1 MRALGPAVGAG
12 RDRLGG
18 VDLERWTA
26 AAGDL
31 LLGAS
36 CHGCGVAW
44 WGVCPRC
51 RALVASRR
59 PYATQPDPTPSGFPP
74 TVTSAAYDDVLRNL
88 IVAHK
93 DRQALTL
100 SRYLAERLASS
111 VHALL
116 SASAGATGDRVVTLV
131 PVPSAAAAVRRRGF
145 DATWTMA
152 RLAARRLR
160 VRHRVGARR
169 LIEQRRGIL
178 DQAGLDAGQRA
189 ANLDHGFRLRARV
202 VPLRGEVA
210 RSEVLVVL
218 VDDVVT
224 TGASLTEAA
233 RVLGQAGIAVLGA
246 ATVAATVRRR
256 PGPVPRIGV
265 D

>member
-1 MRALGPAVGAG
+1 M
-12 RDRLGG
+12 
-18 VDLERWTA
+18 DLERWAA

-51 RALVASRR
+51 RELVAPRR
-59 PYATQPDPTPSGFPP
+59 PYVTQPDPVPTGFPR
-74 TVTSAAYDDVLRNL
+74 TVTSSTYDEVLRNV

-100 SRYLAERLASS
+100 SRFLAERLALS

-116 SASAGATGDRVVTLV
+116 SAYAGSTRARAVTLV

-145 DATWTMA
+145 DATWRMA

-160 VRHRVGARR
+160 VRHPVVARQ
-169 LIEQRRGIL
+169 LLEQRRGVL

-189 ANLDHGFRLRARV
+189 ANIGHGFRLRT
-202 VPLRGEVA
+202 
-210 RSEVLVVL
+210 RSDAVLVVL

-233 RVLGQAGIAVLGA
+233 RVLGRAGIAVLGA

-256 PGPVPRIGV
+256 PTGPRRLGAAAEERGA

>member
-1 MRALGPAVGAG
+1 VGIEQWG
-12 RDRLGG
+12 
-18 VDLERWTA
+18 A

-44 WGVCPRC
+44 WGVCPQC
-51 RALVASRR
+51 RGLVGSRR
-59 PYATQPDPTPSGFPP
+59 PYATRPDPTPSGFPL
-74 TVTSAAYDDVLRNL
+74 TVTSSAYDDVLRNV

-93 DRQALTL
+93 DRQALSL
-100 SRYLAERLASS
+100 SRFLAERLALA

-116 SASAGATGDRVVTLV
+116 TAYPGSVGGREITLV

-152 RLAARRLR
+152 RLAARRLQI
-160 VRHRVGARR
+160 RHRVRARR
-169 LIEQRRGIL
+169 LLEQRRGVL
-178 DQAGLDAGQRA
+178 DQAGLNAGQRA
-189 ANLDHGFRLRARV
+189 ANIGQKFRLRAR
-202 VPLRGEVA
+202 
-210 RSEVLVVL
+210 SDTVLVVL

-233 RVLGQAGIAVLGA
+233 RVLAQANIAVLGA

-256 PGPVPRIGV
+256 PTVVPRVREG
-265 D
+265 